1 MKGPYNHPSTKGLY
15 GIFNDSFPPILDG
28 VTLTVEN
35 YARWLAEKGKIP
47 CVVTPW
53 NPVPPQCSYDV
64 MRFFSLP
71 IQSRKPYRYGYPKLD
86 PFIWKRLRDTRSEE
100 RRVGKECRSRW
111 SPYH

>member
-1 MKGPYNHPSTKGLY
+1 MKGPYSHPSTKGLY

-71 IQSRKPYRYGYPKLD
+71 IQSRKPYRY
-86 PFIWKRLRDTRSEE
+86 
-100 RRVGKECRSRW
+100 
-111 SPYH
+111 